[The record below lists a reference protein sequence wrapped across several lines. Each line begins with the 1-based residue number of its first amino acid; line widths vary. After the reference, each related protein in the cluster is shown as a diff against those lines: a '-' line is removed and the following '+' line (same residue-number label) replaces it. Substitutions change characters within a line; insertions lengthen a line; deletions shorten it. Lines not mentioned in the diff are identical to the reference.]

1 MSTLTF
7 PPLRVTDPA
16 VFGRVAVLLG
26 GTSSEREVSLDSG
39 RNVLEALQSR
49 GVDAFAVD
57 GIPALAKAPAGG
69 IDRVFNILHGHNGG
83 GEDGIVQGLMDAF
96 GVPYTGSD
104 VLGSALSMDKIRTKQ
119 VWLSLGL
126 PTPQYRKVDASNVH
140 ALAAEL
146 GLPVVVKPAN
156 EGSSVGIS
164 RVTDEAG
171 LDEAVT
177 LAARYDGQLLMEQ
190 MVVGDELT
198 VAILGDVALPS
209 IRIVPKG
216 QWYDYNAKYIA
227 EDTQYLCPGLEGG
240 DEAEIRRIALA
251 AFRAAGCRGWGRV
264 DVMRD
269 RSSGRFFLL
278 EVNTAPGMTSHSLV
292 PKAPARPASVS
303 RNWCGAC
310 WNRPWRLRTHER
322 GAAHL
327 RLAVGAVGG
336 CTAGGG
342 RGQWLGRRRALAAGE
357 SCACMAS
364 SSGYRPSSC
373 SRCCCRM
380 RAPAS
385 SRSSCRTRR
394 THWKNCRGWKARGC
408 ASSGRTCWK

>member
-1 MSTLTF
+1 MNTITF

-39 RNVLEALQSR
+39 RNVIEALRAR
-49 GVDAFAVD
+49 GVNATAVD
-57 GIPALAKAPAGG
+57 GIPALALALVEKRF
-69 IDRVFNILHGHNGG
+69 DRVFNILHGHNGG
-83 GEDGIVQGLMDAF
+83 GEDGIVQGLMEAF

-104 VLGSALSMDKIRTKQ
+104 VLGSALGMDKIRTKQ
-119 VWLSLGL
+119 VWLSLDL
-126 PTPQYRKVDASNVH
+126 PTPQYRKVTAENVH
-140 ALAAEL
+140 ANAAEL

-164 RVTDEAG
+164 RVTDDAG
-171 LDEAVT
+171 LDEAVA

-198 VAILGDVALPS
+198 VGILGDQALPS

-227 EDTQYLCPGLEGG
+227 DDTQYLCPGLEGD
-240 DEAEIRRIALA
+240 DEAEIRRIALD

-269 RSSGRFFLL
+269 RTSGRFYLL

-292 PKAPARPASVS
+292 PKAAGQAGIGFEELV
-303 RNWCGAC
+303 
-310 WNRPWRLRTHER
+310 WRVLEQTLPE
-322 GAAHL
+322 GF
-327 RLAVGAVGG
+327 G
-336 CTAGGG
+336 TAEPTY
-342 RGQWLGRRRALAAGE
+342 A
-357 SCACMAS
+357 
-364 SSGYRPSSC
+364 
-373 SRCCCRM
+373 
-380 RAPAS
+380 
-385 SRSSCRTRR
+385 
-394 THWKNCRGWKARGC
+394 
-408 ASSGRTCWK
+408 